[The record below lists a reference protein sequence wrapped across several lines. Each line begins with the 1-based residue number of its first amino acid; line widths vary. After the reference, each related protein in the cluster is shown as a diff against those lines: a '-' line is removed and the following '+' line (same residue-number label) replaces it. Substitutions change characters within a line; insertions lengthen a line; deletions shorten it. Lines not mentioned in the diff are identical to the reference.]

1 MEKLLQQIAKIS
13 PEIWHAA
20 VRQQYIKGFVL
31 IFFMMLGTMT
41 IFFVSKDEVKEDND
55 KIIKGIVILMLTV
68 VIFVLG
74 FYVCGV
80 FINPEYF
87 AYRSLLP

>member
-20 VRQQYIKGFVL
+20 VKQQYIKGLVL
-31 IFFMMLGTMT
+31 IFFMMLCAAI

-55 KIIKGIVILMLTV
+55 KIIKGVVIVMLTV
-68 VIFVLG
+68 VVFVLG
-74 FYVCGV
+74 FYVCGI

-87 AYRSLLP
+87 AYKALLP